1 MVFKD
6 PNRCLLGI
14 EMGNPFYSEKTQNQ
28 CLLEAARPSDLPVQ
42 DEGIPPENFGGLGLA
57 GQSNTD
63 AMQPTGKGRGGCSAG
78 VMPAAD
84 DALPS
89 GARVLKTEG
98 KLPSGAKQSMEGSNG
113 HVFGDDTGLQSSEN
127 DMGLQRALEVEM
139 VDYLRQQNSKLQDEV
154 AALKERLDKSTGFG
168 SSS

>member
-1 MVFKD
+1 M
-6 PNRCLLGI
+6 
-14 EMGNPFYSEKTQNQ
+14 
-28 CLLEAARPSDLPVQ
+28 
-42 DEGIPPENFGGLGLA
+42 A